1 MKTKF
6 PKLEGFLPKVK
17 PTNQKESK
25 KDEKKKNIDPSL
37 AYVYKGHLIAT
48 NGQIFIMFNLKE
60 YMKAYVQADQG
71 EEMANAYSMVSRIV
85 EYLEGKTLTS
95 EFFSMFSKM
104 QEFNNVDEFK
114 MYISQNGLH
123 SDVTVDTTY
132 DAEILE
138 SFLSKRKNV
147 WVKERNEQNGYYGF
161 SIHGN
166 VYSTLN
172 KIIGPE
178 LANDSLIFERTS
190 DDQARFCLANK
201 EYIFGICVYSTEG
214 EQTLTKFTEPNDF
227 FDLNIK

>member
-17 PTNQKESK
+17 PAKNEK
-25 KDEKKKNIDPSL
+25 KTDEKNKKIDPSL

-48 NGQIFIMFNLKE
+48 NGQIFIIFNLKE
-60 YMKAYVQADQG
+60 YMKTYVQADEG
-71 EEMANAYSMVSRIV
+71 EEMANAYSMVSRVV

-123 SDVTVDTTY
+123 SDITVETVY
-132 DAEILE
+132 DVEVLE
-138 SFLSKRKNV
+138 NFLSKRKNV
-147 WVKERNEQNGYYGF
+147 WTKERKDQGGYYGF
-161 SIHGN
+161 SIHGS

-172 KIIGPE
+172 KILGAE

-201 EYIFGICVYSTEG
+201 DFLFGICVYSIEG
-214 EQTLTKFTEPNDF
+214 EASITKFTEANDF